1 MFYFSR
7 TLLKTAKNRI
17 YMFGKK
23 KNSTSGIGNSSNNV
37 EESSFQN
44 QTSVITQG
52 TRIEGKVQSSDSIR
66 IDGHIIGEVHC
77 KNKLVIGPSG
87 KIEGDVRAGDCNSSG
102 SIEGNTTIAGTMN
115 LTSTAKFKGILN
127 AQKLN
132 VDEGAQ
138 CSGELNVGTSG
149 TPKPLKKEGITHINS

>member
-1 MFYFSR
+1 
-7 TLLKTAKNRI
+7 
-17 YMFGKK
+17 MFGKK
-23 KNSTSGIGNSSNNV
+23 KNGISGIGNTGNNV
-37 EESSFQN
+37 EEPSFQN

-52 TRIEGKVQSSDSIR
+52 TRIEGKVQSSDSLR

-77 KNKLVIGPSG
+77 KNKLVIGATG

-102 SIEGNTTIAGTMN
+102 LIEGNTTVAGTMN

-138 CSGELNVGTSG
+138 CSGELNVGATAHAKV
-149 TPKPLKKEGITHINS
+149 PKREGITHINP